1 MIEAA
6 AARDYGWRVVGGSTA
21 SALWPLTGRDIEL
34 ENIATAR
41 GDTRCR
47 GVVLSAAAGVGKS
60 RLARE
65 AHSAAERD
73 GALVGWVQATSSAA
87 SVPLGAFASLI
98 PDDART
104 DDTLRLMRHSADVLV
119 ERASGRRIVVSVD
132 DAQLLDPVSAA
143 LVLHLTNTDTAFVI
157 ATVRSGEPCPDAIV
171 SLWKDAGARRMELQR
186 LSDEAV
192 GMLVEAAL
200 DGPVE
205 QSALRWVVETSQGN
219 ALYVRE
225 LVSAA
230 VDGGTLTCTRGLWRL
245 SGPPAISPSL
255 AELVSRRMAGLGNG
269 ERGALELLAVGE
281 PLTLDEVAGLADYSA
296 LVELES
302 RGLVAVEGEQVRL
315 AHPLHGEVLRQEL
328 PVLRA
333 RHHRLRVADTIRER
347 DRLAPSDALRVARL
361 LLDAGA
367 EIPADLLVDAAR
379 AANVA
384 GDPELGAELAERA
397 RAHGAGVPAALVLAR
412 AHSLR
417 KRYEEAESVLASV
430 ADDVGP
436 DRLGLEYLAECVEVL
451 FWGLYKEADTR
462 ALLGYARG
470 WSTDPDWQRQLLPL
484 RLIYAAAEDDHEAAV
499 AALRGLRDDPAT
511 DAATRAMAERRLA
524 VWLFFMGQAREADE
538 LARRQRPRVPLRD
551 HGDAL
556 ALGIGRLIAFE
567 SGENLPGLD
576 VLMGKT
582 LQEAVRFNDHEA
594 AGHAAFS
601 LGYTNHLAG
610 RYRDA
615 ARWYEEAELHF
626 ELQDTFGT
634 LIHVRA
640 MRVGADYFAGEIE
653 AALAS
658 LERMHAA
665 LGGRTP
671 LSTQAAYVARAEG
684 WAARIDGTAAASRWF
699 LDAADALSHMP
710 GFAAQLVYEALRA
723 GGPAG
728 AVADQLTPLA
738 ARCDARLVEAYAA
751 HATALAARDGE
762 ALLAVADEMA
772 SIGALA
778 YGVEASVNA
787 GDTFVAA
794 GREDSARRAAARARE
809 LHVAGQGTEPPVI
822 DGLDGPATMLTSR
835 EAQLVELARR
845 DLSNAEIADQ
855 LVLSVRTVETHL
867 YRAMRKLGVSDRREL

>member
-1 MIEAA
+1 M
-6 AARDYGWRVVGGSTA
+6 VGGSAPGSIA
-21 SALWPLTGRDIEL
+21 SAVWPLTGRDLEL
-34 ENIATAR
+34 GDIASAR
-41 GDTRCR
+41 GDGACC

-65 AHSAAERD
+65 AHAAAARD

-87 SVPLGAFASLI
+87 AVPLGAFASLI
-98 PDDART
+98 PDDARS

-119 ERASGRRIVVSVD
+119 ERAGGRRIVLSVD

-143 LVLHLTNTDTAFVI
+143 LVLHLTNTATAFVI

-171 SLWKDAGARRMELQR
+171 SLWKDAGARRMELRR
-186 LSDEAV
+186 LSDEVVA
-192 GMLVEAAL
+192 MLVEAAL
-200 DGPVE
+200 DGPLE
-205 QSALRWVVETSQGN
+205 QAALRWIVETSQGN

-230 VDGGTLTCTRGLWRL
+230 VDAGTLTCTRGLWRL
-245 SGPPAISPSL
+245 SGRPAISPSL
-255 AELVSRRMAGLGNG
+255 AELVSRRMAGLGSE
-269 ERGALELLAVGE
+269 ERRALELLAIGE
-281 PLTLDEVAGLADYSA
+281 PLTLDEVAGLADYAA

-302 RGLVAVEGEQVRL
+302 RGLVAVEGDVVRL

-328 PVLRA
+328 PVLLA
-333 RHHRLRVADTIRER
+333 RRHRLRVADTIRER
-347 DRLAPSDALRVARL
+347 DQLGPTEALRVARL

-384 GDPELGAELAERA
+384 GDPELGAQLAERA
-397 RAHGAGVPAALVLAR
+397 CALGAGLPAALALAR
-412 AHSLR
+412 AHALR
-417 KRYEEAESVLASV
+417 KHYEDAERALASV
-430 ADDVGP
+430 ADDVLP
-436 DRLGLEYLAECVEVL
+436 DKLGLEYLEACVEVL
-451 FWGLYKEADTR
+451 FWGLYREAETR
-462 ALLGYARG
+462 ALLDDARG
-470 WSTDPDWQRQLLPL
+470 WSADATWQRQLLPL
-484 RLIYAAAEDDHEAAV
+484 RLVYAAAGGEHDESV
-499 AALRGLRDDPAT
+499 ASLRSLLADPDV

-524 VWLFFMGQAREADE
+524 VWLFFMGQTREADE
-538 LARRQRPRVPLRD
+538 LARRQRPRLPLRD

-567 SGENLPGLD
+567 SGENLPALD
-576 VLMGKT
+576 AFMGRT
-582 LQEAVRFNDHEA
+582 LQDAVRVNDHEA

-601 LGYTNHLAG
+601 LGYTNFLAG

-626 ELQDTFGT
+626 EQQDTFGT

-640 MRVGADYFAGEIE
+640 MRVGIDYFTGDPRGAI
-653 AALAS
+653 AS

-665 LGGRTP
+665 LAGRTP

-684 WAARIDGTAAASRWF
+684 WAARIDGSAAGARRF
-699 LDAADALSHMP
+699 LDDAGALSYMP
-710 GFAAQLVYEALRA
+710 GYAAQLVYEAMRA
-723 GGPAG
+723 DAPAA
-728 AVADQLTPLA
+728 AVAAELA
-738 ARCDARLVEAYAA
+738 RLAPRCDARLVQAYAN
-751 HATALAARDGE
+751 HADARAARDGE

-772 SIGALA
+772 SIGALT
-778 YGVEASVNA
+778 YGVEAAVDA
-787 GDTFVAA
+787 GRAFITA

-809 LHVAGQGTEPPVI
+809 LHVRGQGAEPPAI
-822 DGLDGPATMLTSR
+822 DGLDGPPTTLTSR

-845 DLSNAEIADQ
+845 KLSNAEIADH

-867 YRAMRKLGVSDRREL
+867 YRAMHKLGVNDRRDL